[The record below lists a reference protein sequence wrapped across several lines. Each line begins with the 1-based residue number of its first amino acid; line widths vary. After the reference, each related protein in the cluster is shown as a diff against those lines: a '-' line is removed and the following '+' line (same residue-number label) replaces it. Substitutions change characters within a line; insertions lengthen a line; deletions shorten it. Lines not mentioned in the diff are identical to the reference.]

1 MKNKQRL
8 ITLAIILAVIAFFAT
23 DIMVYKNLLSSLPDA
38 GTSMISETDGM
49 TLLYVPAGE
58 FIMGRDFTKEPQES
72 KTERGRFIVQNED
85 PQHTVYLDAFWIDQT
100 EVTQEMYAKCVEAGI
115 CRAPF
120 CSIKDAENVPVTCI
134 SRDDA
139 ARYCTWAERALP
151 TEAQWEKAARG
162 TDGRTYPWGEE
173 PATCDL
179 AVINDGTNS
188 GFCDGENKVWPV
200 GSKPAGASPYGALDM
215 AGNAWEW
222 VADTFGADYYAD
234 SPYENPTGPET
245 GTYATVRGGGVFD
258 YYWYDVRT
266 TARVISRTSWRDSN
280 LGFRCALPVE

>member
-1 MKNKQRL
+1 MKTKTRL
-8 ITLAIILAVIAFFAT
+8 ITLAIILAVIAFFAI
-23 DIMVYKNLLSSLPDA
+23 DIMVYKNLLSSHPEA
-38 GTSMISETDGM
+38 GTSTISDTDGM

-58 FIMGRDFTKEPQES
+58 FIMGRPFSNEPQES
-72 KTERGRFIVQNED
+72 KTERGRFVVQNED

-100 EVTQEMYAKCVEAGI
+100 EVTQEMYAKCVDAGV

-120 CSIKDAENVPVTCI
+120 CSIKDTENIPVTCI

-139 ARYCTWAERALP
+139 AQYCTWAGRALP

-162 TDGRTYPWGEE
+162 TDARTYPWGEE

-179 AVINDGTNS
+179 AVINDGTNN
-188 GFCDGENKVWPV
+188 GFCDGVNKVWPV
-200 GSKPAGASPYGALDM
+200 ASKPAGASPYGAMDM

-222 VADTFGADYYAD
+222 VADTFGADTYAE
-234 SPYENPTGPET
+234 SPYENPTGPQE

-280 LGFRCALPVE
+280 LGFRCALLED